1 MGLYQAYS
9 TDKELEERG
18 VILDFGDHRVRIARA
33 GGANLKFARVFE
45 ALTKPVRR
53 AIHNESLSETKAK
66 EIAHKAYA
74 EAVVLG
80 WDTPVEEDGKVVY
93 KPFIYG
99 PDGEEIPYSKENVVK
114 VFTDLPDFYVAIK
127 TEAERISN
135 FRREAQ
141 ADESKNS

>member
-1 MGLYQAYS
+1 MGLYDNYR
-9 TDKELEERG
+9 TDEELEKQG
-18 VILDFGDHRVRIARA
+18 VVLDFGEYRIRIARA

-53 AIHNESLSETKAK
+53 AIQNESLSEEKAK
-66 EIAHKAYA
+66 EIAHKSYA

-80 WDTPVEEDGKVVY
+80 WDTPVEENGQIVY

-99 PDGEEIPYSKENVVK
+99 PDGEEIPFSKENLLK
-114 VFTDLPDFYVAIK
+114 VFNDLPDFYATIK
-127 TEAERISN
+127 SEAERVSN

-141 ADESKNS
+141 KAEAGN